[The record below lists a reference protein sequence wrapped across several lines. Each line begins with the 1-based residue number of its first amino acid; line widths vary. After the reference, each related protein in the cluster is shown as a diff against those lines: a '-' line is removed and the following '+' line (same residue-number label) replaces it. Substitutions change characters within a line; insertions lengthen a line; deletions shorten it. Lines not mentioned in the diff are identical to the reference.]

1 MAKRRPDKKLDFQ
14 GNHFGNVCKT
24 EIELI
29 TVAYDNEKQSN
40 TDVAN
45 IDESN
50 EEKEPVSKKI
60 LIQK

>member
-1 MAKRRPDKKLDFQ
+1 MRLSDGHLVRIPHGA
-14 GNHFGNVCKT
+14 HFKSPENWT
-24 EIELI
+24 IFS
-29 TVAYDNEKQSN
+29 AYDNENQSK
-40 TDVAN
+40 TGVAN

>member
-14 GNHFGNVCKT
+14 
-24 EIELI
+24 
-29 TVAYDNEKQSN
+29 AYDNGKQSK

>member
-14 GNHFGNVCKT
+14 GNHFGNLKFYWF
-24 EIELI
+24 L
-29 TVAYDNEKQSN
+29 AYDNEKQSK

>member
-1 MAKRRPDKKLDFQ
+1 MSAKLKL
-14 GNHFGNVCKT
+14 N
-24 EIELI
+24 LL
-29 TVAYDNEKQSN
+29 AYDNVKQSN